1 MKHHRIISRRPAVA
15 TTALASKIE
24 FKTTISSVN
33 AEFIPLFTGNV
44 AEVVGGLF
52 QNALNLGTFVTVVI
66 EEFVF
71 GGGDDGGAGV

>member
-24 FKTTISSVN
+24 FKTSISSIN

-52 QNALNLGTFVTVVI
+52 QNALNLGSFITITI
-66 EEFVF
+66 EYFTN
-71 GGGDDGGAGV
+71 GGGGGGTT

>member
-24 FKTTISSVN
+24 FKTSISSIN

-52 QNALNLGTFVTVVI
+52 QNALNLGSFITITI
-66 EEFVF
+66 EYFTN
-71 GGGDDGGAGV
+71 GGGGGTT

>member
-24 FKTTISSVN
+24 FKTSISTIN

-44 AEVVGGLF
+44 AGVVGDLF
-52 QNALNLGTFVTVVI
+52 QNALNLGTFVEIVI
-66 EEFVF
+66 EDWIF
-71 GGGDDGGAGV
+71 GGGDTTT